1 MHGTFEIDTKFHS
14 VSYITF

>member
-14 VSYITF
+14 FSYITF

>member
-14 VSYITF
+14 FIYITF